1 MSHDKAV
8 SRALVGSFRKE
19 RDGLGRRKN
28 VVGKWEI
35 EDLGLVRRIDV
46 VRTVSQ
52 AGPVQL
58 QARKM
63 EW

>member
-35 EDLGLVRRIDV
+35 EDLGLVKGKAV
-46 VRTVSQ
+46 VQTVL
-52 AGPVQL
+52 QL
-58 QARKM
+58 SLIHISEPTRPN
-63 EW
+63 

>member
-35 EDLGLVRRIDV
+35 EDLGLVRRKDV
-46 VRTVSQ
+46 VRTVLQ
-52 AGPVQL
+52 AGPVRL